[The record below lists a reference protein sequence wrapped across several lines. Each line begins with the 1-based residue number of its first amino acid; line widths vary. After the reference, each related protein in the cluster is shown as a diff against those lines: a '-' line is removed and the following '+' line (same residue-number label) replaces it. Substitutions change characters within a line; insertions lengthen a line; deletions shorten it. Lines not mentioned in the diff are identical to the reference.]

1 VSLID
6 SKWSPNDGPV
16 IQLWK
21 SDDQG
26 HPKLLSGIP
35 KHVHFRFIWGNDVSK
50 SVEKERFINSG
61 ILKDLEFW
69 KFNIL
74 KDEMYA

>member
-1 VSLID
+1 VSPTD
-6 SKWSPNDGPV
+6 SKWRPKVGLV

-21 SDDQG
+21 LDVQG
-26 HPKLLSGIP
+26 HPELLSGIP
-35 KHVHFRFIWGNDVSK
+35 KHVPFYPILGNDVSK
-50 SVEKERFINSG
+50 SVKKEIFINNG
-61 ILKDLEFW
+61 ILKYFVFW